1 MNIHVNQWWCTLL
14 YTSKLQISFAGQ
26 SMEIDCL
33 FDSFPP
39 DRHKD
44 DTKRKCSQIINFEL
58 FSTLWWKM
66 RTPNSLPFQIIV
78 AFGQK
83 FTWLTLWSSLAMFTT
98 GNSSKGESLQL
109 VTVQKEK
116 VFCGCDGLKRRTAA
130 TGHEKE
136 RLWQVLPI
144 LKDIV
149 IITVMSKRCI
159 CLQMVWSAWHA
170 ISLCLKGS
178 LL

>member
-1 MNIHVNQWWCTLL
+1 MLINIKVKKIHVNQWWCTLL
-14 YTSKLQISFAGQ
+14 YTLKLQISFAGQ

-39 DRHKD
+39 DRHYE
-44 DTKRKCSQIINFEL
+44 DTKRKCSQILNFERL
-58 FSTLWWKM
+58 FPRCGERWELLIHYRSK
-66 RTPNSLPFQIIV
+66 SLKLLV
-78 AFGQK
+78 K
-83 FTWLTLWSSLAMFTT
+83 SSLDWLH
-98 GNSSKGESLQL
+98 EVHWQCLQL

-116 VFCGCDGLKRRTAA
+116 VFFGCDGLKGRAAA
-130 TGHEKE
+130 TGDEKE

-159 CLQMVWSAWHA
+159 CLKMVWSAWHA